1 MYKRQVLGEA
11 QRARTGVEDDTVC
24 DERLEHLRGDVLVVE
39 GHDVALAGEGPY
51 RLDVDVLPHR
61 GARHDE
67 GGAVVRVGG
76 EDREGDAE
84 LDGRPDAHPRQ
95 LTCADDADD
104 GKTSGRAAR
113 CGHESQD
120 IDVTAYAP
128 SVPISPV
135 ERHADDDATPQAEH
149 SGLRGFVDTI
159 WHEVAKF
166 GVVGLLAF
174 VIDLGGM
181 NLLTHTVLEGKP
193 TTARIVSGVAATLF
207 AWFGNRSWTFA
218 HRRSRPVA
226 HLSLIHISEPTRRS

>member
-1 MYKRQVLGEA
+1 M
-11 QRARTGVEDDTVC
+11 
-24 DERLEHLRGDVLVVE
+24 
-39 GHDVALAGEGPY
+39 
-51 RLDVDVLPHR
+51 
-61 GARHDE
+61 
-67 GGAVVRVGG
+67 
-76 EDREGDAE
+76 
-84 LDGRPDAHPRQ
+84 
-95 LTCADDADD
+95 
-104 GKTSGRAAR
+104 
-113 CGHESQD
+113 
-120 IDVTAYAP
+120 
-128 SVPISPV
+128 PISPV

-226 HLSLIHISEPTRRS
+226 HEVSLFFVVNGVALAISTLTLVLSHYVLGLDSRLADNISTIFGIGLGTLFRFWAYRRYVFANEPMDVDTSPLADEDEPDAARL

>member
-1 MYKRQVLGEA
+1 M
-11 QRARTGVEDDTVC
+11 
-24 DERLEHLRGDVLVVE
+24 
-39 GHDVALAGEGPY
+39 
-51 RLDVDVLPHR
+51 
-61 GARHDE
+61 
-67 GGAVVRVGG
+67 
-76 EDREGDAE
+76 
-84 LDGRPDAHPRQ
+84 
-95 LTCADDADD
+95 
-104 GKTSGRAAR
+104 
-113 CGHESQD
+113 
-120 IDVTAYAP
+120 
-128 SVPISPV
+128 PISPV

-226 HLSLIHISEPTRRS
+226 HEVSLFFVVNGVALAISTLTLVLSHYVLGLDSRLADNISTVFGIGLGTLFRFWAYRRYVFANEPMDVDTSPLADEDEPDEARL

>member
-1 MYKRQVLGEA
+1 M
-11 QRARTGVEDDTVC
+11 
-24 DERLEHLRGDVLVVE
+24 
-39 GHDVALAGEGPY
+39 
-51 RLDVDVLPHR
+51 
-61 GARHDE
+61 
-67 GGAVVRVGG
+67 
-76 EDREGDAE
+76 
-84 LDGRPDAHPRQ
+84 
-95 LTCADDADD
+95 
-104 GKTSGRAAR
+104 
-113 CGHESQD
+113 
-120 IDVTAYAP
+120 
-128 SVPISPV
+128 PISPV

-149 SGLRGFVDTI
+149 SGLRGLVDTI

-226 HLSLIHISEPTRRS
+226 HEVSLFFVVNGVALAISTLSLVLSHYVLGLDSRLADNISTIFGIGLGTLFRFWAYRRYVFANEPMDVDTSPFADEDEPDEAHL

>member
-1 MYKRQVLGEA
+1 M
-11 QRARTGVEDDTVC
+11 
-24 DERLEHLRGDVLVVE
+24 
-39 GHDVALAGEGPY
+39 
-51 RLDVDVLPHR
+51 
-61 GARHDE
+61 
-67 GGAVVRVGG
+67 
-76 EDREGDAE
+76 
-84 LDGRPDAHPRQ
+84 
-95 LTCADDADD
+95 
-104 GKTSGRAAR
+104 
-113 CGHESQD
+113 
-120 IDVTAYAP
+120 
-128 SVPISPV
+128 PISPV

-226 HLSLIHISEPTRRS
+226 HEVSLFFVVNGVALAISTLTLVLSHYVLGLDSRLADNISTIFGIGLGTLFRFWAYRRYVFANEPMDVDTSPLADEDEPDEARL